1 MFNSNKIYFK
11 NQNHEERF
19 FKLLK
24 LVGYDLINNKE
35 YAPAIYLLSSMQND
49 CLEFG
54 YISVNSFKQLVFEK
68 YPSYKLDNFKF
79 YLAKDFYNFN
89 HNKKK
94 ISISEYVSN
103 LDDCE
108 KEVLIQAL
116 KLAM

>member
-1 MFNSNKIYFK
+1 
-11 NQNHEERF
+11 
-19 FKLLK
+19 
-24 LVGYDLINNKE
+24 
-35 YAPAIYLLSSMQND
+35 MQND

-79 YLAKDFYNFN
+79 YLAKDFYNFKR
-89 HNKKK
+89 NKKK

-108 KEVLIQAL
+108 KEVLIQVLIDNKDMAKVIGKNGKVIKTVNQNDAL
-116 KLAM
+116 DELIKEIEKM